1 MPDARPREVGVLGRQ
16 IEYEVRRSSDA
27 SEPRIDV
34 DIHGVRV
41 VIPDSDDTRPEEL
54 LKENAAW
61 VTEKVGKYDAY
72 REQIPERRFEKGAVF
87 PYLGE
92 EHEVTVEQRPSSEV
106 CDGEIR
112 LAAHH
117 VEQTS
122 VKRALESFYRRKARE
137 RFEDRADHF
146 AAEMAVEYKQIH
158 VRNQRTKWGSCSTSG
173 TLGLNWRLMMAPPE
187 IVDYVVI
194 HELGHLREANHN
206 DTFWSVVAEHDP
218 NYKDHAEW
226 LREHSSQ
233 LVFSEEDL

>member
-1 MPDARPREVGVLGRQ
+1 
-16 IEYEVRRSSDA
+16 VR
-27 SEPRIDV
+27 
-34 DIHGVRV
+34 
-41 VIPDSDDTRPEEL
+41 
-54 LKENAAW
+54 
-61 VTEKVGKYDAY
+61 KYDAY
-72 REQIPERRFEKGAVF
+72 RERIPERRFEKGAVF

-92 EHEVTVEQRPSSEV
+92 EHEVTVENRPSSEV
-106 CDGEIR
+106 CDGKIR

-158 VRNQRTKWGSCSTSG
+158 IRNQRTKFGSCSSSG

-194 HELGHLREANHN
+194 HELAHLREANHG
-206 DTFWSVVAEHDP
+206 DAFWSIVREYDSE
-218 NYKDHAEW
+218 YQSHAEW
-226 LREHSSQ
+226 LQEHSIR
-233 LVFSEEDL
+233 LIFSDDDL